1 MAQSIDE
8 VRPVPPRKADRL
20 RILEGNE
27 AGNEGTLSS
36 IADHEG
42 VVKLADNAIQ
52 QQEEV
57 VVVDMVALGRLMTN

>member
-1 MAQSIDE
+1 MK
-8 VRPVPPRKADRL
+8 PVPPRKGDRL

-57 VVVDMVALGRLMTN
+57 VVVNMVSTGRLMTA